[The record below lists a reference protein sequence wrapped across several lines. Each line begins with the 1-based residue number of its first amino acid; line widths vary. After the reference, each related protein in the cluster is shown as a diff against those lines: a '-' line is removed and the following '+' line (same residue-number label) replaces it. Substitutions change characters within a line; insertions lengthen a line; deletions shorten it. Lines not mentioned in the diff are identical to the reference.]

1 MDKAQGTTF
10 QELTNGSGN
19 GGDESIAGEL
29 HLFNPAS
36 TTYVKHFIARFNS
49 YASNSSIKL
58 TYPAGYINDATAIDD
73 VRFKMSSGAFDGK
86 IKMWG
91 VK

>member
-1 MDKAQGTTF
+1 MTLGV
-10 QELTNGSGN
+10 GN
-19 GGDESIAGEL
+19 GADESIAGEL

-36 TTYVKHFIARFNS
+36 TTYVKHFYSRIN
-49 YASNSSIKL
+49 YYNESNQSQDAFA
-58 TYPAGYINDATAIDD
+58 AGYINATDD
-73 VRFKMSSGAFDGK
+73 VDAIRFEFTSGTFDGT